1 MESVL
6 RIVLRRRHV
15 RGEVGKS
22 SRALARVLLKAMR
35 ELCSTSTSLVGPDCV
50 VIQTQ
55 PHSPC
60 NG

>member
-15 RGEVGKS
+15 QGEVGKS
-22 SRALARVLLKAMR
+22 SRALASALLKAMR
-35 ELCSTSTSLVGPDCV
+35 KLCATSTSLVGPDCV
-50 VIQTQ
+50 VIDT
-55 PHSPC
+55 PAFSPR

>member
-6 RIVLRRRHV
+6 RIVLLGRHL
-15 RGEVGKS
+15 RGEVGKAAC
-22 SRALARVLLKAMR
+22 ALARALLKATR
-35 ELCSTSTSLVGPDCV
+35 KLCATSTSFVGPDCV
-50 VIQTQ
+50 VIKTP